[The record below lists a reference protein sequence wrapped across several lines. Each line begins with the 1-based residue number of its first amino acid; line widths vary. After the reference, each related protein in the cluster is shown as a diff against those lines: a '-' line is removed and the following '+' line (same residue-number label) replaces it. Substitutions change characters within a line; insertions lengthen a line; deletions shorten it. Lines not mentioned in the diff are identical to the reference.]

1 MPTGNPFTSA
11 SAAQTL
17 QATPYSTEQQSILRQ
32 QQLADL
38 LRKQSL
44 DPMGDTQMVG
54 GWAVKRSP
62 MEGAAKLAQAL
73 GANFAQQGAENR
85 SKELS
90 NRQTEDFKTTAERY
104 AEALRGAP
112 GIQGQDI
119 YTDDYTA
126 VPKSDQEG
134 YGAQAA
140 IPGSQKNALAIALQS
155 QHPMWQQFAMQQ
167 IMKEGAGNAD
177 KFGKVNPHDYTPES
191 VRTFSQ
197 TGDFSALVPVRKKEF
212 VNGQAVDAFGVA
224 PGTVIPKQ
232 ANPYSDLV
240 VPGADGRIVPNAPLI
255 GAKQSIAKAGASNV
269 NVSTKQETEEAK
281 TVGKG
286 FGEQYVDLQKA
297 DQAASGKIARMDR
310 LSSLLDGVNT
320 GKLTPA
326 GTEISALAKSMGFNI
341 DDKLGNKQAAD
352 ALSNE
357 IALQMR
363 NPSGGAGMPG
373 ALSDKD
379 REFLVAMT
387 PGIGKDQSSNKLMI
401 ETVKKLAQREKD
413 VARLARDYRQKNGQ
427 LNEGFYNEL
436 SKFSDANPL
445 FPSSSSKPSGGGK
458 NIDALLKKYG
468 G

>member
-191 VRTFSQ
+191 VKAFSQ
-197 TGDFSALVPVRKKEF
+197 TGDFSALVPVRKNEF
-212 VNGQAVDAFGVA
+212 VNGQAVNPYDVK
-224 PGTVIPKQ
+224 PGTVVPKQ

-240 VPGADGRIVPNAPLI
+240 VPGADGSIVPNAPLI
-255 GAKQSIAKAGASNV
+255 GAKKSIAKAGASNQT
-269 NVSTKQETEEAK
+269 VSVAAPENEYNKKVSGGLADQNLSAVQIAQSAPETIRNAQSIRSALKNGAITGTGAEVRLA
-281 TVGKG
+281 V
-286 FGEQYVDLQKA
+286 QKA
-297 DQAASGKIARMDR
+297 LETAGLVGEGKAASTQELIAG
-310 LSSLLDGVNT
+310 LSTVTLSGVKASGLGSGNGFT
-320 GKLTPA
+320 DKDLKFLESAKSSSFDATPA
-326 GTEISALAKSMGFNI
+326 NILRVADLSERMARASHAKGRKVLERWKADPALKNVAQDSQI
-341 DDKLGNKQAAD
+341 DPLVSDPLG
-352 ALSNE
+352 L
-357 IALQMR
+357 R
-363 NPSGGAGMPG
+363 
-373 ALSDKD
+373 
-379 REFLVAMT
+379 
-387 PGIGKDQSSNKLMI
+387 
-401 ETVKKLAQREKD
+401 
-413 VARLARDYRQKNGQ
+413 
-427 LNEGFYNEL
+427 
-436 SKFSDANPL
+436 
-445 FPSSSSKPSGGGK
+445 
-458 NIDALLKKYG
+458 
-468 G
+468 